1 MNSWQHI
8 TILHCSLFLF
18 SSLLHACL
26 SCFSSRKD
34 QIFGQ
39 QDFIFNFFFFYFLL
53 LLYYHLHHTSLQRL
67 HCNSYLWHCMYISI
81 GEDRLCT

>member
-39 QDFIFNFFFFYFLL
+39 QDFIFKFFF
-53 LLYYHLHHTSLQRL
+53 
-67 HCNSYLWHCMYISI
+67 SI
-81 GEDRLCT
+81 FCFCFIIICIILVYKGCIEILICGIACI